1 MKKSVSFFALLFLVV
16 GAFSQPKNTGDGVLQ
31 PLDIEG
37 DRNRIQS
44 ERARIEVRYQPDVA
58 ACYARFA
65 VTDCL
70 RKVRVRQ
77 REALD
82 TLRRQEIA
90 LNDAERE
97 RKGQEQLERIKEKS
111 STQRLEE
118 QAASRVEAQKAQQ
131 EREER
136 ASQKASA
143 SGAVKPDQPAGARE
157 KKSAEQIRTEDDIAK
172 ERQQFNDKLR
182 QAQERRESREKINKE
197 KAGTGSKPLP
207 VTP

>member
-157 KKSAEQIRTEDDIAK
+157 KKSAEQIRTADDIAK

>member
-1 MKKSVSFFALLFLVV
+1 MKKSVSFWALVLRAA
-16 GAFSQPKNTGDGVLQ
+16 GAFSQPKDAGTDSLQ
-31 PLDIEG
+31 LLDIEG

-44 ERARIEVRYQPDVA
+44 ERARIEVRYQPEVA

-70 RKVRVRQ
+70 RNVRVRQ

-90 LNDAERE
+90 INDAERK
-97 RKGQEQLERIKEKS
+97 RKGLEQLERIKEKS
-111 STQRLEE
+111 SAQRLEE

-143 SGAVKPDQPAGARE
+143 SGTVKPDQPAGARE
-157 KKSAEQIRTEDDIAK
+157 KKSAQQIRTAADIAK
-172 ERQQFNDKLR
+172 EQPQFNDKLR
-182 QAQERRESREKINKE
+182 P
-197 KAGTGSKPLP
+197 GTEGRGGRAIGRA
-207 VTP
+207 

>member
-1 MKKSVSFFALLFLVV
+1 MKKSVSFFALLFMMV

-90 LNDAERE
+90 LNGAERE

-111 STQRLEE
+111 STQRLAE
-118 QAASRVEAQKAQQ
+118 QAASLVEAQKAQQ

-143 SGAVKPDQPAGARE
+143 SSAVKPDQPAGARE
-157 KKSAEQIRTEDDIAK
+157 KKSADQIRTADDIAK
-172 ERQQFNDKLR
+172 EQQQFNDKLR

-207 VTP
+207 VAP

>member
-1 MKKSVSFFALLFLVV
+1 MKKSVSFFALLLLAV
-16 GAFSQPKNTGDGVLQ
+16 GAFSQPKDTGTDALQ

-90 LNDAERE
+90 INDAERK
-97 RKGQEQLERIKEKS
+97 RKGLEQLERIKEKS
-111 STQRLEE
+111 SAQRLEE

-143 SGAVKPDQPAGARE
+143 SGTVKPDQPTGPRE
-157 KKSAEQIRTEDDIAK
+157 KKSAEQIRTADDIAK
-172 ERQQFNDKLR
+172 EQQQFNDKLR

-197 KAGTGSKPLP
+197 KAGTGSKPLLVAP
-207 VTP
+207 